1 MLTGIFILFIFLRY
15 KSGLILLLNVSSEG
29 GLTIIHK
36 LQGHSSE
43 IHSLAFCPTPKEHID
58 FGTYY
63 MHFKKNPASDV
74 TVFVVC
80 FNPFSS

>member
-1 MLTGIFILFIFLRY
+1 M
-15 KSGLILLLNVSSEG
+15 LLNVSSEG

-74 TVFVVC
+74 TEFVVC
-80 FNPFSS
+80 FNLFSS

>member
-1 MLTGIFILFIFLRY
+1 MFTGIFILVMFVRY

-43 IHSLAFCPTPKEHID
+43 IHNLAFCPNPKEHID

-63 MHFKKNPASDV
+63 MHFKKIRLLM
-74 TVFVVC
+74 
-80 FNPFSS
+80 

>member
-1 MLTGIFILFIFLRY
+1 MLTGIFILFVFLRY

-43 IHSLAFCPTPKEHID
+43 IHSLAFCPNPKEHID

-63 MHFKKNPASDV
+63 MHFKKILPLM
-74 TVFVVC
+74 
-80 FNPFSS
+80 

>member
-1 MLTGIFILFIFLRY
+1 M
-15 KSGLILLLNVSSEG
+15 LLNVSSEG

-63 MHFKKNPASDV
+63 MHFKKILLLM
-74 TVFVVC
+74 
-80 FNPFSS
+80 